1 MALPMDSLNAPA
13 FAMMPPQAPLP
24 MAPQDFSRTPKR
36 RTLEPAKT
44 LRNAAWRFAAF
55 APAVLITA
63 VLSAAIANWLS
74 KGGVT
79 ALESTVVGL
88 VALTFVWVSLS
99 VTTVSLGLVRRIINP
114 CRTKLSR
121 QRGGAQSI
129 ALLVPVYNEI
139 PWDVFGNASAMLK
152 ELSQGPQK
160 DKYTLFILSDTRDP
174 MIADQERRA
183 FYALRTEAPHGIDVY
198 YRRRAQNTDKKVGN
212 LTQWIENWGASYDAM
227 VILDADSLMSG
238 AAIRQLA
245 HELAADPEA
254 GLIQSFPSL
263 IGAKTLFGRMQ
274 QFSNAVYGWL
284 LAEGLA
290 VWSQSESNYWG
301 HNAIIRTRAFAE
313 SARLPYLRGF
323 RGQQNLIL
331 SHDFVE
337 AGMLRRAGWGVRF
350 LPRSGGSY
358 EETPQTLI
366 DYAIR
371 DRRWCQG
378 NMQHL
383 RLLAARGFHPVS
395 RFHML
400 QGAVAFLLSPA
411 WFALIVIWAAVGTMP
426 PETTSYFSAANPL
439 QPVWPQAESV
449 SGLTY
454 LAIIYAMLLM
464 PKITATIALGLRS
477 RTRSDYGGW
486 CPFVGTALFEVLCS
500 ILYAPILMVQQTIA
514 VLFAGLGRSSSWA
527 PQNRAGESHTWMQ
540 TLRFHWVETC
550 CGLVMTAGMLF
561 GSISLWLC
569 PIAFSLTLAVP
580 LSKLSGMRISAV
592 LPRPFR
598 LDSPQSLREPR
609 VVRTARSER
618 AWMKQVLTRDG
629 SEAPALA
636 AE

>member
-1 MALPMDSLNAPA
+1 MDGLTIHPSSN
-13 FAMMPPQAPLP
+13 MPPQAPLP
-24 MAPQDFSRTPKR
+24 MAPQDFAHTPTRK
-36 RTLEPAKT
+36 TLPPSKT
-44 LRNAAWRFAAF
+44 LRNAGWRFAAF
-55 APAVLITA
+55 APALLITA
-63 VLSAAIANWLS
+63 FLSTGIANWLA

-79 ALESTVVGL
+79 VLETMVVGL
-88 VALTFVWVSLS
+88 VALTFIWVSLS

-121 QRGGAQSI
+121 GRGDAQSI
-129 ALLVPVYNEI
+129 ALLVPVYNEV

-152 ELSQGPQK
+152 ELRQGPQK
-160 DKYTLFILSDTRDP
+160 DRYTLFILSDTRDP
-174 MIADQERRA
+174 KIAEQELRA
-183 FYALRTEAPHGIDVY
+183 YYALRADAPRGIDVY
-198 YRRRAQNTDKKVGN
+198 YRRRTLNTDKKVGN
-212 LTQWIENWGASYDAM
+212 LTHWIENWGASYDAM

-313 SARLPYLRGF
+313 SARLPYLRGL
-323 RGQQNLIL
+323 RGKESLIL

-411 WFALIVIWAAVGTMP
+411 WFALIVIWAMVGTMP
-426 PETTSYFSAANPL
+426 PETANYFSAANPL
-439 QPVWPQAESV
+439 QPVWPQTEAV

-454 LAIIYAMLLM
+454 LAIIYAMLLL

-477 RTRSDYGGW
+477 RTRNDYGGW
-486 CPFVGTALFEVLCS
+486 LPFTGTALFEVVCS

-514 VLFAGLGRSSSWA
+514 VVFALLGRSGAWT
-527 PQNRAGESHTWMQ
+527 PQNRDGESYSWLHS
-540 TLRFHWVETC
+540 LRFHWVETL
-550 CGLVMTAGMLF
+550 CGIAMTAGILF

-580 LSKLSGMRISAV
+580 LSKLSGVHISAM

-609 VVRTARSER
+609 VVRNARAER
-618 AWMKQVLTRDG
+618 AWMKEVLTKGGD
-629 SEAPALA
+629 SPIAIA

>member
-1 MALPMDSLNAPA
+1 M
-13 FAMMPPQAPLP
+13 
-24 MAPQDFSRTPKR
+24 
-36 RTLEPAKT
+36 
-44 LRNAAWRFAAF
+44 
-55 APAVLITA
+55 
-63 VLSAAIANWLS
+63 WLA

-79 ALESTVVGL
+79 ALEAMVVGL
-88 VALTFVWVSLS
+88 VALTFIWVSLS
-99 VTTVSLGLVRRIINP
+99 VTTVSLGLVRRVINP
-114 CRTKLSR
+114 CRTKLGR
-121 QRGGAQSI
+121 DRGSAQSI
-129 ALLVPVYNEI
+129 ALLVPIYNEV

-152 ELSQGPQK
+152 ELHQGPNK
-160 DKYTLFILSDTRDP
+160 DRYTLFILSDTRDRE
-174 MIADQERRA
+174 IAEHERRA
-183 FYALRTEAPHGIDVY
+183 YYALRADAPDGIDVF
-198 YRRRAQNTDKKVGN
+198 YRQRAQNTDKKVGN
-212 LTQWIENWGASYDAM
+212 LPQWIENWGAAYDAM
-227 VILDADSLMSG
+227 VVLDADSLMSG

-263 IGAKTLFGRMQ
+263 IGARTLFGRMQ

-301 HNAIIRTRAFAE
+301 HNAIIRTRAFAD
-313 SARLPYLRGF
+313 SARLPYLRGL
-323 RGQQNLIL
+323 RGQKSLIL

-337 AGMLRRAGWGVRF
+337 AGMLRRAGRGVRF

-366 DYAIR
+366 DYAMR

-411 WFALIVIWAAVGTMP
+411 WFALIVIWAMVGTMP
-426 PETTSYFSAANPL
+426 PESISYFSAANPL
-439 QPVWPQAESV
+439 QPVWPQTEGV
-449 SGLTY
+449 NGLTY

-464 PKITATIALGLRS
+464 PKITATIALGLRD
-477 RTRSDYGGW
+477 RTRNDYGGW
-486 CPFVGTALFEVLCS
+486 LPFAGTALFEIICS

-514 VLFAGLGRSSSWA
+514 VIFACLGRSGSWS
-527 PQNRAGESHTWMQ
+527 PQNREGENYTWTQ
-540 TLRFHWVETC
+540 TLRFHWIETL
-550 CGLVMTAGMLF
+550 CGFAMTAGILS

-580 LSKLSGMRISAV
+580 LSKLSGVRISAA

-609 VVRTARSER
+609 VVRNARAER
-618 AWMKQVLTRDG
+618 AWMKGLLTRTDDT
-629 SEAPALA
+629 ATPMA